1 MPSKM
6 PANIGAVVCS
16 FLAFLWFVIICTPMN
31 WICCENLIV
40 RFRIDLFA
48 VKISKGLLTWA
59 GVMLVGISKNELMK
73 QMTTLFEEDMWL
85 EDGTARLCSPAIN
98 HIWHWCDEAQML
110 KYASYAMI
118 FFGFMASAC
127 LAGAAVFMYYYAHE
141 HATRTGRLWALG
153 CLIGAP
159 ICGFIGVLQY
169 LLLTLN
175 FSETLSNFGTAHT
188 MYGPGFFISCM
199 LSLAS
204 CVPMYIHYGFGK
216 KNLNEKSD
224 VTYEQDPS
232 LNSGDYGGYGAV
244 GGGNAWNNQAL
255 YSLPPAG
262 PAQYGAPAPN
272 VYVTQVQVP
281 LAPQPQHYQGPGSSQ
296 PAW

>member
-1 MPSKM
+1 
-6 PANIGAVVCS
+6 
-16 FLAFLWFVIICTPMN
+16 
-31 WICCENLIV
+31 
-40 RFRIDLFA
+40 
-48 VKISKGLLTWA
+48 
-59 GVMLVGISKNELMK
+59 MLVGISKNELMK

-118 FFGFMASAC
+118 FFGFLASSL
-127 LAGAAVFMYYYAHE
+127 LAGAAVFMHYYAHE

-159 ICGFIGVLQY
+159 ICGFIGIIQY

-175 FSETLSNFGTAHT
+175 FSESLSNFGMTAHT

-204 CVPMYIHYGFGK
+204 VVPIYIHYGFGK
-216 KNLNEKSD
+216 KNLYEKSD

-232 LNSGDYGGYGAV
+232 LNSGAYGGYGAA
-244 GGGNAWNNQAL
+244 GGGDAWSNQAP
-255 YSLPPAG
+255 YSSSSAG

-281 LAPQPQHYQGPGSSQ
+281 LAPQPQHYHQEGPAYGQ